1 MSDTQAESQKASRNQ
16 VRLSGTLMRQVELR
30 TGPHGLYAD
39 SSDYIRDLIR
49 KDLQS
54 EPGIDDH
61 LAVIWQQLL
70 PGSQADESEFVPTS
84 RKEAKASGRVFA
96 TEQLGDKNA

>member
-1 MSDTQAESQKASRNQ
+1 MGETQTENQKASRVQ
-16 VRLSGTLMRQVELR
+16 VRLPDTLMRQVELR

-54 EPGIDDH
+54 EPSLNDQ
-61 LAVIWQQLL
+61 LAVIWQHLL
-70 PGSQADESEFVPTS
+70 PGSQADESEFVSTT
-84 RKEAKASGRVFA
+84 REEAKASGRVFA
-96 TEQLGDKNA
+96 AEQLANKNP

>member
-1 MSDTQAESQKASRNQ
+1 MGQTQTEGQKASRVQ
-16 VRLSGTLMRQVELR
+16 VRLPDTLMRQVELR

-54 EPGIDDH
+54 EPSFDDH
-61 LAVIWQQLL
+61 LAVIWQHLL
-70 PGSQADESEFVPTS
+70 PGSLANESEFISTS
-84 RKEAKASGRVFA
+84 REEAKASGRAFA
-96 TEQLGDKNA
+96 TEQLADQTT

>member
-1 MSDTQAESQKASRNQ
+1 MGETQTESQKASRVQ
-16 VRLSGTLMRQVELR
+16 VRLPDTLMRQVELR

-54 EPGIDDH
+54 EPGFDDH
-61 LAVIWQQLL
+61 LAIIWQHLL
-70 PGSQADESEFVPTS
+70 PGSLADESEFVPTS
-84 RKEAKASGRVFA
+84 REEAKANGRAFA
-96 TEQLGDKNA
+96 TEQLADKNA

>member
-1 MSDTQAESQKASRNQ
+1 MSDTQAESQKASRVQ
-16 VRLSGTLMRQVELR
+16 VSLPDTLMRQVELR

-61 LAVIWQQLL
+61 LAVIWQHLL
-70 PGSQADESEFVPTS
+70 PGSLADESKFVPTS
-84 RKEAKASGRVFA
+84 CEEAKASGRIFA
-96 TEQLGDKNA
+96 TEQLADKNA

>member
-1 MSDTQAESQKASRNQ
+1 MGDTQTESQKASRVQ
-16 VRLSGTLMRQVELR
+16 VRLPDTLMRQVELR

-54 EPGIDDH
+54 EPSFDDH
-61 LAVIWQQLL
+61 FAVIWQHLL
-70 PGSQADESEFVPTS
+70 PGSLADESEFIPTS
-84 RKEAKASGRVFA
+84 REEAKASGRAFA
-96 TEQLGDKNA
+96 AKLLADKNP